1 MNDYFLI
8 GDVLL
13 QDSDGGAFPNL
24 FAFISMVT
32 GREQY
37 LFSLD
42 SEEGN
47 KFRSNIDSIISS
59 RR

>member
-8 GDVLL
+8 GDDLL
-13 QDSDGGAFPNL
+13 QDSDGGALQKL
-24 FAFISMVT
+24 FVFVLS
-32 GREQY
+32 REQY

-47 KFRSNIDSIISS
+47 KYRNNVHFAIKNRG
-59 RR
+59 